1 MEHERRFRL
10 AAVGVAAACAGLLAW
25 LLSGAGSA
33 QTREVVSDLGYLA
46 GSLAA
51 AVSCGLAARRQRPPL
66 RRPWLLL
73 CGTGCSW
80 TVGNVFWFYRR
91 ALLGDLSF
99 PAPQDAF
106 YALAL
111 VLAVASLVS
120 FLAVALRRASPVRLL
135 LEALTIALSL
145 VFLSWALVLEDVF
158 RSAGVDGLGRTVLLL
173 YPAGDIALASLALFL
188 AARSRPEARRQFGLV
203 AAGFLSYA
211 LADSLYAYLGVIGRF
226 AMGTLVDLPW
236 IAGYLL
242 IALAGM
248 AARGG
253 DAAAEEVAEDRD
265 DRSVVRELLLYLPT
279 LAALGYATV
288 SDLQGDVLLIGT
300 GLAILVLIGVRH
312 ALMIAEALALTRN
325 LQSTVALRTS
335 ELRSILDSAAEGIYG
350 LDLTGRTTFI
360 NPTAAHLTGHAA
372 EELLGRRQHDIVHRL
387 RPDGTPYPYED
398 CPVTASLRDGLVSD
412 VSDEVYWR
420 KDGTSFPVEYTSTPL
435 VQDGEITG
443 AVVTFRDVSD
453 RRAAERAK
461 DEFTS
466 VVSHELRT
474 PLTSI
479 RGSLGLLAGGVL
491 GALPEQ
497 AQRML
502 DIAVSNTDR
511 LVRLIND
518 ILDIERME
526 SGKASLSRE
535 QCDAADLVAQAV
547 QVVQALADDAGVEIV
562 TRPVEARLWADPDRI
577 VQTLT
582 NLLSNAVKFSP
593 PGGTVSLVVA
603 RQNEDVLFTVADQ
616 GRGIPADKLEAIFG
630 RFQQVDAS
638 DSRDKGGSGL
648 GLAISRS
655 IVAQH
660 GGRIWVDS
668 VIGEGSTFSFTI
680 PGLLEQLSP
689 ADVVPGAPLILV
701 CDDDHSVLE
710 VVGAMLRRRGFDVV
724 TADSGEQAVR
734 SARDR
739 RPDVVLLDLIMP
751 GMGGWETVSA
761 LKADPQTQGIP
772 VVILSVLSA
781 GETEQPAVAVADW
794 VDKPIDDGL
803 LFDALE
809 RALHGGTGAR
819 RVLLVEDDVDLAQVI
834 SATFERRGLETFHA
848 RNGREALRLSQR
860 LVPDLLVLDGGLPD
874 HDGFRVV
881 EWLRAQERLD
891 RIPLLVYTARDLDEH
906 DRRRLRLGETTF
918 LTKGRISPE
927 DFDAQV
933 TRLLDRLTR
942 APAEVASP

>member
-1 MEHERRFRL
+1 MEHERRFRQ
-10 AAVGVAAACAGLLAW
+10 ASVGVAVTCAGLLAW
-25 LLSGAGSA
+25 LLSGAGSPQA
-33 QTREVVSDLGYLA
+33 REVVSDLGYLA
-46 GSLAA
+46 GSFAV
-51 AVSCGLAARRQRPPL
+51 AVSCGLAARRQRPPH

-73 CGTGCSW
+73 CGTGCAW
-80 TVGNVFWFYRR
+80 TVGNVFWFHRR

-106 YALAL
+106 YTLAL
-111 VLAVASLVS
+111 VLGVASLVS
-120 FLAVALRRASPVRLL
+120 FLTVALRRASPVRLL
-135 LEALTIALSL
+135 LEAVTIALSL
-145 VFLSWALVLEDVF
+145 IFLSWALVLEDVF
-158 RSAGVDGLGRTVLLL
+158 HAAGVDGLGRAVLLA
-173 YPAGDIALASLALFL
+173 YPAGDIVLASLALFL
-188 AARSRPEARRQFGLV
+188 AARSRRSARRQFGLV

-211 LADSLYAYLGVIGRF
+211 VADSLYAYLGVIGRF

-242 IALAGM
+242 VALAGL
-248 AARGG
+248 AAQGG
-253 DAAAEEVAEDRD
+253 GAEVEEDAEERD
-265 DRSVVRELLLYLPT
+265 DRSVLRELLLYLPT
-279 LAALGYATV
+279 LLAIGYATV
-288 SDLQGDVLLIGT
+288 NDLRGDVLLIGT
-300 GLAILVLIGVRH
+300 GLAILLLLGARH
-312 ALMIAEALALTRN
+312 ALMVAEALTMTRT
-325 LQSTVALRTS
+325 LQATVALRTS

-350 LDLTGRTTFI
+350 IDLDGRTTFV
-360 NPTAAHLTGHAA
+360 NPAAATLTGH
-372 EELLGRRQHDIVHRL
+372 EVGELRGRRQHHIVHRA
-387 RPDGTPYPYED
+387 RPDGTPYPYEE
-398 CPVTASLRDGLVSD
+398 CPVTASLRDGVASD

-420 KDGTSFPVEYTSTPL
+420 KDGSSFPVEYTTTPL
-435 VQDGEITG
+435 VQDGAITG

-453 RRAAERAK
+453 RRATERAK

-526 SGKASLSRE
+526 SGKASLARE
-535 QCDAADLVAQAV
+535 HCSAADLVAQAV
-547 QVVQALADDAGVEIV
+547 EVVQSMADGAGVEIV
-562 TRPVEARLWADPDRI
+562 TRPVDARLWADPDRI

-593 PGGTVSLVVA
+593 GGGTVSVVVA
-603 RQNEDVLFTVADQ
+603 RQNEDVLFSVADQ
-616 GRGIPADKLEAIFG
+616 GRGIPADKLEAVFG

-638 DSRDKGGSGL
+638 DSRDKGGTGL

-668 VIGEGSTFSFTI
+668 VMGEGSTFSFTV
-680 PGLLEQLSP
+680 PGLLEELP
-689 ADVVPGAPLILV
+689 APEVVPGAPLVLV
-701 CDDDHSVLE
+701 CDDDPSVLE
-710 VVGAMLRRRGFDVV
+710 VVGAMLHRRGFDVA

-739 RPDVVLLDLIMP
+739 RPDIVLLDLLMP
-751 GMGGWETVSA
+751 GMSGWETVAA
-761 LKADPQTQGIP
+761 LNAHPDTEGVP

-781 GETEQPAVAVADW
+781 VDAGQSAVAVADW

-809 RALHGGTGAR
+809 RALRGGAGAR
-819 RVLLVEDDVDLAQVI
+819 RVLLVEDDLDLAQVI
-834 SATFERRGLETFHA
+834 TATFARRGLETFHA
-848 RNGREALRLSQR
+848 RSGREALRLSQR
-860 LVPDLLVLDGGLPD
+860 VVPDLLVLDIGLPD
-874 HDGFRVV
+874 HDGFTVV
-881 EWLRAQERLD
+881 EWLRTQERLHQ
-891 RIPLLVYTARDLDEH
+891 IPLLVYTARDLDEA

-918 LTKGRISPE
+918 LTKGRITPE
-927 DFDAQV
+927 DFDRQV
-933 TRLLDRLTR
+933 TGLLERMTGARAEAATR
-942 APAEVASP
+942 